1 MSRTRIGIKKRKVDQ
16 RLWGDFSYHRYMVNL
31 LPNQPSSRV
40 VVVGDIIIDRY
51 WFGDARRVSQEA
63 PVPVV
68 DVDVSEDRPGGAANV
83 ALNVVAMGATCTLI
97 GAIGRDNPARMMR
110 ETLEAAGVGCELV
123 DVADWETTLKLRV
136 VSQRQQLIRTDFE
149 RPLQEQI
156 GARVLRKLEKQ
167 LRDADALIIQDYD
180 KGVVEAPEEIIAL
193 ARRLGVVVV
202 VDPKMKDF
210 ARYRGAKVIK
220 PNRNEFEHAVGE
232 WDNETHLARLG
243 SDLLRSIDAG
253 TLVVTRG
260 GQGLTMIDHDGA
272 SRHVPASNVE
282 VYDRTGAGDTV
293 AAALGVGLSIGWD
306 VLDSARMANLA
317 AGLVCTRIGTV
328 AVTSPEINQAIL
340 NLEHV
345 DEGALT
351 QEQLLTAV
359 SLARGQGGRIVFTNG
374 CFDIL
379 HAGHV
384 GYLEEARELGDRLI
398 VAVNDDESV
407 ARLKGSGRPVNS
419 LERRMR
425 VLEGLS
431 SVDWVVP
438 FSEDTPEVLLS
449 TLRPD
454 FLVKGGDY
462 AESEVI
468 GAAIVEGYG
477 GNVKVLSLVED
488 CSTSS
493 IVDRIK
499 SGQG

>member
-1 MSRTRIGIKKRKVDQ
+1 MPRARIGIKNFKVDQ
-16 RLWGDFSYHRYMVNL
+16 RAGLDFSYHRYMAKL
-31 LPNQPSSRV
+31 IPNQPSSRV
-40 VVVGDIIIDRY
+40 VVVGDVIIDRY

-83 ALNVVAMGATCTLI
+83 ALNVVSMGATCTLI
-97 GAIGRDNPARMMR
+97 GAIGRDDPARTMR
-110 ETLEAAGVGCELV
+110 NTLEAAGILCDLV
-123 DVADWETTLKLRV
+123 DVAGWETTLKLRV
-136 VSQRQQLIRTDFE
+136 ISQRQQLIRTDFE
-149 RPLQEQI
+149 QPIGEQI
-156 GARVLRKLEKQ
+156 GERILRKLDEH
-167 LRDADALIIQDYD
+167 LRDADVLIIQDYD
-180 KGVVEAPEEIIAL
+180 KGVVEAPEDIMAL
-193 ARRLGVVVV
+193 ATRLGVLVV

-210 ARYRGAKVIK
+210 ERYRGAAVIK
-220 PNRNEFEHAVGE
+220 PNSSELAHAVGQ
-232 WDNETHLARLG
+232 WDNETDLISLG
-243 SDLLRSIDAG
+243 SNLLRTIDGG

-260 GQGLTMIDHDGA
+260 AHGLTIIDRDGG
-272 SRHVPASNVE
+272 SRHLPASNVE

-293 AAALGVGLSIGWD
+293 AAALGIGLSIGWD

-328 AVTSPEINQAIL
+328 AVTNPEINKAIL
-340 NLEHV
+340 SLEHM

-351 QEQLLTAV
+351 QEQLIRAV
-359 SLARGQGGRIVFTNG
+359 SHARTQGEQIVFTNG

-398 VAVNDDESV
+398 VAVNDDES
-407 ARLKGSGRPVNS
+407 ASRLKGPGRPVNS

-438 FSEDTPEVLLS
+438 FSEDTPEALL
-449 TLRPD
+449 TALRPD
-454 FLVKGGDY
+454 LLVKGGDY
-462 AESEVI
+462 ALSEVI
-468 GAAIVEGYG
+468 GAGIVEGYG
-477 GNVKVLSLVED
+477 GEVKVLSLVED

-493 IVDRIK
+493 IVSRLK
-499 SGQG
+499 SSPG